1 MAFALNRQST
11 RRLES
16 ARSSSICRVH
26 SCVRCA
32 TSIASREP
40 CSFASGMARICP
52 SCAGQEHAL
61 AHLPLSRTP
70 WGAPLARMHRA

>member
-16 ARSSSICRVH
+16 PRPSSVCRVH
-26 SCVRCA
+26 SCIRCE
-32 TSIASREP
+32 TSIASPEP
-40 CSFASGMARICP
+40 CSFVRALARICP

-61 AHLPLSRTP
+61 THLPLSRTP
-70 WGAPLARMHRA
+70 WGAALARTHRA